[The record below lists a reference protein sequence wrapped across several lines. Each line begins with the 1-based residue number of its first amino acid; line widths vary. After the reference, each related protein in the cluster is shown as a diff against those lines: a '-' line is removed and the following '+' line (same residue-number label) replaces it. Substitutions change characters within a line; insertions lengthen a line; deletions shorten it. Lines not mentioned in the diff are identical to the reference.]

1 MSTRQII
8 STFLQMIDQLGLNFV
23 QTVYQKLA
31 GEVTG
36 LFRAMLLVYVVWWGY
51 EVLFGQASIL
61 PLEAARR
68 LGRALFIY
76 VLATQW
82 GAFSTLVY
90 DGATKIPESVGLAI
104 MQSAGGG
111 AVVNGSG
118 VSALAASLDVIYDAG
133 EKLAGQIY
141 VGSMFDIIGALFAIV
156 VVVAMFC
163 FTVVAAG
170 IIMASK
176 ILMFIVLSLAPVF
189 VILALFKVS
198 LPYTHGFI
206 KVVVG
211 FMIAMIITYGFL
223 GFYAQAVQKV
233 VAFAA
238 PSSDAS
244 VQTRVG
250 QILPFVFVCLVGFY
264 IIIQIQTVA
273 NAISGS
279 IAGGV
284 YGGVSAAMGWSRAA
298 SAPIAAAGFR
308 AREALASRRPELSG
322 YRTSRGGPTTAQW
335 RGSGMDVAAQE
346 AAAQRQ
352 AEQAMTM
359 NSRDGAEG

>member
-61 PLEAARR
+61 PIEAAKR

-76 VLATQW
+76 TLATQW
-82 GAFSTLVY
+82 GAFSTLIY

-104 MQSAGGG
+104 MQSAGGSTVG
-111 AVVNGSG
+111 GSG

-170 IIMASK
+170 IVMASK

-198 LPYTHGFI
+198 VPYTHGFV

-244 VQTRVG
+244 VQTRIG

-298 SAPIAAAGFR
+298 SAPVAAAGYR
-308 AREALASRRPELSG
+308 ARDALASRRPELSG
-322 YRTSRGGPTTAQW
+322 YGPGRGGPTTAQW
-335 RGSGMDVAAQE
+335 RGSGMDAAAQE
-346 AAAQRQ
+346 AAAQRH

-359 NSRDGAEG
+359 KSQDGVEG